1 MTCTLHLKRIDLHH
15 HHHHSLTRCDHGGT
29 SQSGKQIGAGK
40 LLVEA
45 YVDATSQAYGYIM
58 LNLSPHRGDDNYI
71 ITSAIFPGED
81 LIVYLP
87 L

>member
-1 MTCTLHLKRIDLHH
+1 MVMMRNPRDIFQIPTL
-15 HHHHSLTRCDHGGT
+15 
-29 SQSGKQIGAGK
+29 GKQIGAGK

-45 YVDATSQAYGYIM
+45 YVDATSQAYGYIV
-58 LNLSPHRGDDNYI
+58 LNLSPHRGDDDYI